1 VGMHLY
7 TIPERPEK
15 RMPIIPFS
23 LGLNSGSIGLSE
35 LFVILQ
41 VTKKG
46 CSRKMSEGM
55 STNSNSIGT
64 STIGCE
70 QVVSFLEFLNIF
82 RDLRAE

>member
-1 VGMHLY
+1 MGMHLY

-23 LGLNSGSIGLSE
+23 LGLNSGSIGLGE

-46 CSRKMSEGM
+46 CSR
-55 STNSNSIGT
+55 
-64 STIGCE
+64 
-70 QVVSFLEFLNIF
+70 
-82 RDLRAE
+82 